1 MALDT
6 NTGEKLWEY
15 AMDAPIAPVGPSIG
29 DGMLFIPTGKAQGLS
44 KENKEEAIGSIV
56 AFGPQ

>member
-29 DGMLFIPTGKAQGLS
+29 DGMLFIPTQGLS